1 MRRDQLIPFVIE
13 QTERG
18 ERAYDIY
25 SRLLKERI
33 VFITGPIVDHTANVV
48 VAQLLFLEK
57 EDPAQDVDLYINSPG
72 GEVSA
77 ALAIFDTMQIIKPDV
92 STICVGLAASAAALL
107 LCGGAPGKRYA
118 LPSSRIMIHQPWG
131 GVSGTVSDIDI
142 EAREFLR
149 LKRRI
154 NELLAQH
161 TKKPIEQIERD
172 TDRNFYMSAQE
183 ALEYGIIDKIIQPGG
198 R

>member
-1 MRRDQLIPFVIE
+1 
-13 QTERG
+13 
-18 ERAYDIY
+18 
-25 SRLLKERI
+25 
-33 VFITGPIVDHTANVV
+33 
-48 VAQLLFLEK
+48 
-57 EDPAQDVDLYINSPG
+57 G

-107 LCGGAPGKRYA
+107 LCGGAAGKRYA
-118 LPSSRIMIHQPWG
+118 LPSARIMIHQPWG

-154 NELLAQH
+154 NELLAKH
-161 TKKPIEQIERD
+161 TNKPLERIEKD

>member
-1 MRRDQLIPFVIE
+1 MIRDQLIPFVIE

-118 LPSSRIMIHQPWG
+118 LPSARIMIHQPWG
-131 GVSGTVSDIDI
+131 GVTGTVSDIDI

-154 NELLAQH
+154 NELLAKH
-161 TKKPIEQIERD
+161 TNKPLERIEKD